1 MRIRTNP
8 EAYERNLAFRSFAR
22 QHAAPLHRSAYLLC
36 GDWHLA
42 EDLVQEALAKV
53 FVHWRRVQDADN
65 PDAYVRRILVN
76 EARRRWRR
84 KDAPVPR
91 AEAVTDRAGPDWSEE
106 VLRRAELFEA
116 LMRLPAGQR
125 ATIVL
130 RHLDGL
136 SERET
141 AVALGCSE
149 GTVKSQTSRA
159 MAALRKY
166 IESQEAKA

>member
-1 MRIRTNP
+1 MRFRTSP
-8 EAYERNLAFRSFAR
+8 RARERDVAFREFAR

-42 EDLVQEALAKV
+42 EDLVQEVLAKV
-53 FVHWRRVQDADN
+53 YMHWRRVQDADN
-65 PDAYVRRILVN
+65 PDAYMRRILVN
-76 EARRRWRR
+76 EARQRWRR
-84 KDAPVPR
+84 KDPVPR
-91 AEAVTDRAGPDWSEE
+91 AEAVTDRAAPDWSED
-106 VLRRAELFEA
+106 VVRRAELFEA
-116 LMRLPAGQR
+116 LLRLPAGQR

-141 AVALGCSE
+141 AVVLGCSE
-149 GTVKSQTSRA
+149 GTVKSQASRA

-166 IESQEAKA
+166 FESQEAKA